1 MKEDRGLSHY
11 QKLSSVFASQP
22 TSTVSLL
29 RTRQAIF
36 FARKSLEKTKKKEVS
51 LFFVI
56 AAVTLTIKLICYF
69 FS

>member
-11 QKLSSVFASQP
+11 QKLSSVFASQA

-36 FARKSLEKTKKKEVS
+36 VARKSLEKTKKKLVS
-51 LFFVI
+51 FML
-56 AAVTLTIKLICYF
+56 LLP
-69 FS
+69 

>member
-11 QKLSSVFASQP
+11 QKLSSMFASQA

-36 FARKSLEKTKKKEVS
+36 FARKSLEKTKKKVS
-51 LFFVI
+51 LFIVI
-56 AAVTLTIKLICYF
+56 AAVTLTIKLICSF